1 MSLEV
6 RYRLAS
12 RPIER
17 VAGVDRASFERE
29 HLCGVGRPAIVTDAM
44 GNWRAARDWSFDFF
58 AERYGEESVI
68 VTDRL
73 AGATRGRRVKLGDFM
88 VYSRF
93 PELTGLAAA
102 AGPTPFY
109 LTSFSPFARHPELLA
124 DFAEPYFVDN
134 AFRDLEGPLWNWYV
148 EQFSWIFMGPPG
160 TLSPLHVDLFGT
172 HAWLAQVAGRKH
184 FLLYSPEDRPYLYN
198 GAFDPDAPDLERFPL
213 LEQARPIEAVLE
225 PGEVIAI
232 PRGWAHRVIALEP
245 AISLTFNFVNRSNL
259 AAMLVEIGRSLPL
272 WARKL
277 QAPGFHEG
285 SGAAW
290 TAADLAGPADP
301 TTRGGA

>member
-1 MSLEV
+1 MSLDV
-6 RYRLAS
+6 HYSLTS
-12 RPIER
+12 VPIER
-17 VAGVDRASFERE
+17 VAGVDRVEFERQ
-29 HLCGVGRPAIVTDAM
+29 HLNGVGRPVIVTDAM
-44 GNWRAARDWSFDFF
+44 RSWAATETWSFDFF
-58 AERYGEESVI
+58 ADRYGEETVI

-73 AGATRGRRVKLGDFM
+73 AGATRGRRCKLGDFM

-93 PELTGLAAA
+93 PALTSLAAV

-109 LTSFSPFARHPELLA
+109 LTSFSPFARHPELLR
-124 DFAEPYFVDN
+124 DFDEPYFVDN
-134 AFRDLEGPLWNWYV
+134 ALRELQGPLWDWYV
-148 EQFSWIFMGPPG
+148 EQFSWIFIGPPG

-172 HAWLAQVAGRKH
+172 HAWLAQVCGRKH
-184 FLLYSPEDRPYLYN
+184 FLLYSPADRPYLYG

-213 LEQARPIEAVLE
+213 LPQARPIEAVLE

-259 AAMLVEIGRSLPL
+259 ASHLVEVGRNLPL

-277 QAPGFHEG
+277 QAPGFREG
-285 SGAAW
+285 SGATW
-290 TAADLAGPADP
+290 GPDDLAGASRD
-301 TTRGGA
+301 